1 MNNFYHCKA
10 DQRGEQAMAFWR
22 LSSAELVQY
31 NESFGT
37 LLDVPAATL
46 QVRMNTCVECELR
59 QLAHPRLSQDGY
71 LWCNIQVVD
80 QDMRIVTLQDEGNNA
95 LKAVQEFTGLVMA
108 GTARYS
114 QISFSFLSGRG
125 RLKHMHVTMVAFHED
140 VLWICS
146 EIGGDSSFRAPA
158 PRRPQQAAQQLPSA
172 LSASGD
178 SMPLLPP
185 GPNDRKLVK
194 VATRKKKPWDQNLV
208 KFSLKKMR
216 KRSKRKADQP
226 L

>member
-1 MNNFYHCKA
+1 M
-10 DQRGEQAMAFWR
+10 
-22 LSSAELVQY
+22 L
-31 NESFGT
+31 
-37 LLDVPAATL
+37 P
-46 QVRMNTCVECELR
+46 
-59 QLAHPRLSQDGY
+59 QDGY

-80 QDMRIVTLQDEGNNA
+80 QEMRIVTLQDEGNNA
-95 LKAVQEFTGLVMA
+95 LKAIQEFTNLVVA

-158 PRRPQQAAQQLPSA
+158 PRRPQQAAHAPAHQTPSA

-216 KRSKRKADQP
+216 KRTKRSKNEQ